1 MDFESSQKNFEV
13 IFENRPT
20 RDVFEKILLEA
31 IIERNKVVA
40 ETDNDKRYLEM
51 IDKVIESI
59 QIYLSVASK

>member
-1 MDFESSQKNFEV
+1 MNFESSQKNFEV

>member
-1 MDFESSQKNFEV
+1 MDFENLKKNFRS
-13 IFENRPT
+13 IFENLPT